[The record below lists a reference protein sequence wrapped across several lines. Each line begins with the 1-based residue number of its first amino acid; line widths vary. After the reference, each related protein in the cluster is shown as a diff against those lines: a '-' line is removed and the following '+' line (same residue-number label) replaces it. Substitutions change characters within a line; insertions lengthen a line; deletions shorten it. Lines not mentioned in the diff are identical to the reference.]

1 MLGVA
6 LCTLGATGTTCHSAT
21 RLKDM
26 TTTIGLI
33 AAFCTT
39 LAFLPQ
45 VIKIWKTKSAGDLS
59 LVTFTV
65 FTFGVALWLVY
76 GVLTDDLPV
85 ILANIVTLILQG
97 ALLTQM
103 IRYRDRTPK
112 EG

>member
-1 MLGVA
+1 
-6 LCTLGATGTTCHSAT
+6 
-21 RLKDM
+21 M

-85 ILANIVTLILQG
+85 ILANIVTLMLQG

-112 EG
+112 ED

>member
-1 MLGVA
+1 
-6 LCTLGATGTTCHSAT
+6 
-21 RLKDM
+21 M

-85 ILANIVTLILQG
+85 ILANIVTLMLQG